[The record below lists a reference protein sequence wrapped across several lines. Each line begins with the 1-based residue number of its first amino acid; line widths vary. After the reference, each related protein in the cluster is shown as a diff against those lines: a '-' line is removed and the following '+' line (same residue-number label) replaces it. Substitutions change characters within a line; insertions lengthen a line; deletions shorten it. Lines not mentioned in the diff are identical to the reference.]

1 MRQFL
6 RYAMV
11 GAVATATHYEA
22 LVVCVERAHWS
33 PWLASGYGA
42 FIGAQIGYLG
52 NRWFT
57 FAYRAGIGS
66 SWRRFQALAL
76 AGGLLNMAIVAI
88 AVHLGFYY
96 VLAQMVAT
104 GIVMLL
110 TFFLNRALT
119 FR

>member
-1 MRQFL
+1 
-6 RYAMV
+6 
-11 GAVATATHYEA
+11 
-22 LVVCVERAHWS
+22 
-33 PWLASGYGA
+33 
-42 FIGAQIGYLG
+42 
-52 NRWFT
+52 
-57 FAYRAGIGS
+57 
-66 SWRRFQALAL
+66 
-76 AGGLLNMAIVAI
+76 MAIVAI